1 MYTVEIYFLGH
12 PSQAVISNSD
22 RANRVIVMNSVVQ
35 LIEHHFKLEGEIEK
49 KIILSV
55 LVGYYSN
62 CEEEAERIDVSCNE
76 EEKKSFNERKTSSCH
91 MYCVAYPLAWIVE

>member
-49 KIILSV
+49 KDHLVSACRILFE
-55 LVGYYSN
+55 L
-62 CEEEAERIDVSCNE
+62 
-76 EEKKSFNERKTSSCH
+76 
-91 MYCVAYPLAWIVE
+91 